1 MEKEKIIEELKKQA
15 SSVLGE
21 IEKIKYVGC
30 PTHDFYIG
38 LKNGDAFFYTEGKGW
53 KSRINEDM
61 FFKTPKEALKYREK
75 IMALGKDAI
84 PGIQRVS
91 DCFFRCNKRGHDVL
105 IMCYKDKCFMAMYE
119 DDPEVGSSDF
129 YTPQE
134 AFNDLPDLNLTGH
147 VVQKRTQEAE
157 ELFTRMNGNTM
168 ERIGMQCIEKISKL
182 IKEAAMIEHYG
193 YPRNVQHD
201 LLKDRNSL
209 EYGDSVLYPK
219 E

>member
-1 MEKEKIIEELKKQA
+1 MKEDKTIEKLKEQA
-15 SSVLGE
+15 SRDLGE

-30 PTHDFYIG
+30 STHDYYIG
-38 LKNGDAFFYTEGKGW
+38 LKNGDAFFYMNGKGW

-75 IMALGKDAI
+75 MMTLEKDAV

-91 DCFFRCNKRGHDVL
+91 DNFFRCNKRGHDVL
-105 IMCYKDKCFMAMYE
+105 IMCYKDKCFTAMYE

-134 AFNDLPDLNLTGH
+134 AFNDLPDLNLIGH
-147 VVQKRTQEAE
+147 VAQQRAQDAE
-157 ELFTRMNGNTM
+157 ELFTRMKNNTLR
-168 ERIGMQCIEKISKL
+168 RIEAQLEEKICKSM
-182 IKEAAMIEHYG
+182 KEAAMIEHHG
-193 YPRNVQHD
+193 YPRIVQHNIY
-201 LLKDRNSL
+201 KDRNSL